1 MKTIGGCLV
10 FEYFYL
16 VFIAAIGAI
25 QAAVALNGLMGIS
38 FFNRKIYAYFFM
50 FITLGPVITAFFTWN
65 ERNPTGVI
73 EGSEQFYLF
82 MLAIVSAIGF
92 TLVLSSFLKHSSL
105 RNNNVLYDGLEALK
119 QVTFFQ
125 ALRHKIIKKK

>member
-1 MKTIGGCLV
+1 LI

-16 VFIAAIGAI
+16 VFIAAIGVI
-25 QAAVALNGLMGIS
+25 QAGVAHNGLRGIS

-50 FITLGPVITAFFTWN
+50 LITLGPVITAFFTWN

-92 TLVLSSFLKHSSL
+92 TLVLSSFLNHSRL
-105 RNNNVLYDGLEALK
+105 RNNNIVCDGLEGLK
-119 QVTFFQ
+119 EVTFFQ
-125 ALRHKIIKKK
+125 ALRYKIIKRK